1 MSNDVIYNRVKEL
14 CERNGI
20 NISKLESIL
29 GFGNGLIK
37 RWQQGS
43 SPTVDKVIKIASYFD
58 VSTDYLTGRT
68 DIEGSVS
75 DVIGDEDIISFQRAR
90 EKMTPGDRDRM
101 MKMLKLGFDYA
112 FSEEKEDEKED
123 K

>member
-43 SPTVDKVIKIASYFD
+43 SPTVDKVIKIAGYFD

-90 EKMTPGDRDRM
+90 EKMTPGDRDKM

-112 FSEEKEDEKED
+112 FSEEKEDEKEN